1 MKNLFDFLKKDNS
14 EMLADAEVHRGR
26 MAVCEY
32 VSAALILMRKQE
44 IPLPE
49 PDQFVAWMETLIVDP
64 VKYEKAFQT
73 PFFFRTKPEP
83 AYAQG
88 FNDAADYLWRYAV
101 SLTEDG
107 RDRFDWLA
115 VEACILHMTHHFNV
129 QELPPVEVATPRPVP
144 GVEALGEDDGG
155 FCIETY
161 MEEEFY
167 GVEEEEMVVEEEEA
181 VVEEEVLV

>member
-1 MKNLFDFLKKDNS
+1 
-14 EMLADAEVHRGR
+14 
-26 MAVCEY
+26 
-32 VSAALILMRKQE
+32 
-44 IPLPE
+44 
-49 PDQFVAWMETLIVDP
+49 METLIVDP

-107 RDRFDWLA
+107 RDRFDWLS

-129 QELPPVEVATPRPVP
+129 QELPPVVVSTPRPVP
-144 GVEALGEDDGG
+144 GVEPLGEDVDA

-161 MEEEFY
+161 MEEAFY
-167 GVEEEEMVVEEEEA
+167 GAEEEEIVVEEEEA
-181 VVEEEVLV
+181 VVEEGVLV